1 MRKLLR
7 KILFLFYRPYCMWV
21 ISDNRTY
28 KYNGLTLQVPKGV
41 FHPGLFFSTKY
52 LAKELLKLN
61 LQQKKVLEVGCGSG
75 LISILA
81 ARKGALVTSI
91 DINPAAV
98 RATAD
103 NAVINGVTIHAYE
116 SDLFSNVVGQTFDI
130 LVINPPYFKKNPSTP
145 AAAAWYAGES
155 YQYFEKLFAGID
167 RHIKNNSLVLMVA
180 SEDVDTDLIRH
191 IANKNNFTL
200 SLHAQ
205 AVIMLERNF
214 IFSIKNS
221 TSQTGH
227 LTGRA
232 SSL

>member
-1 MRKLLR
+1 
-7 KILFLFYRPYCMWV
+7 MWV
-21 ISDNRTY
+21 ISNNRTY
-28 KYNGLTLQVPKGV
+28 KYSGLILQVPKGV

-52 LAKELLKLN
+52 MAKELLKLN

-103 NAVINGVTIHAYE
+103 NAAINGISLQAYE
-116 SDLFSNVVGQTFDI
+116 SDLFSNVIGQTFDI

-155 YQYFEKLFAGID
+155 YQYFEKLFAGIG
-167 RHIKNNSLVLMVA
+167 RHIKSDSLVLMVA
-180 SEDVDTDLIRH
+180 SEDVDTDLIRQ
-191 IANKNNFTL
+191 IADKNNFTL
-200 SLHAQ
+200 SLHSQ

-214 IFSIKNS
+214 IFSIKNA
-221 TSQTGH
+221 TKQTGH
-227 LTGRA
+227 LTGKI
-232 SSL
+232 SSVYGSDPSIPFP